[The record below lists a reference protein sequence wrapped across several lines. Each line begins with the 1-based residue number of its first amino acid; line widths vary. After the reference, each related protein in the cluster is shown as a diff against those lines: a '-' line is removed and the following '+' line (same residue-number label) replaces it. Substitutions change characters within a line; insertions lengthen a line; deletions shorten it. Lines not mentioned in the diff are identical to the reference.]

1 MLGRIGYQADLVV
14 NGVEVL
20 DALTRTSYDIILM
33 DLHMPLMGGL
43 EAAIAIRS
51 QRDLLQPVI
60 VALTASATTAD
71 RDRCLNAGMDDYLC
85 KPIEMDR
92 LRETIWTHTPS
103 FAHAVPS
110 PSVRA
115 SSPGTQK

>member
-1 MLGRIGYQADLVV
+1 MLDRIGYPADLAV

-20 DALTRTSYDIILM
+20 NALAHTSYDIILM

-43 EAAIAIRS
+43 ETATAIRS
-51 QRDLLQPVI
+51 RPDLPQPII

-71 RDRCLNAGMDDYLC
+71 RDRCLKAGMDDYLC

-92 LRETIWTHTPS
+92 LRDTIWMHTPS
-103 FAHAVPS
+103 FAHATPRPS
-110 PSVRA
+110 ARL
-115 SSPGTQK
+115 SSPRAQK